1 VRSTFQRRPWWEL
14 GKEDD
19 PELNLKWLQVRSRP
33 VAEAVRKAGSK
44 QFLNHLDGLQCIGR
58 KNELY
63 FNLKAYCER
72 EKIDVHQMAPP
83 TFIVAAGEAC
93 PEYQEFARVCKAM
106 ENKNRVGN
114 AALARKA
121 TEAKGPASP
130 AKGAGGG
137 ALGDDAASAAATDE
151 HMSSA
156 SSQASAATIK
166 SPSKAGGKNDG
177 NKSPRKS
184 KAGASRGDAIGS
196 INTAGT
202 ANIWIV
208 KPTNNNRGN
217 GIKVF
222 NSFAAIEEHLRKK
235 SLGGFALRAATM
247 STPCA
252 AEICSGVH
260 YRLSPVLT
268 RAKLMQEHKLSCRS
282 ISSGRCCT
290 RAASLTFGSW
300 SWSTTR

>member
-1 VRSTFQRRPWWEL
+1 MAGAQVEAANAAGPAEGSPSTAGETGPLQDGATRGLGCDSEAPQIPSAPSAQAEPAAPAVQKYTFFVGPGNNSELVRKTFERRPWWEL

-114 AALARKA
+114 AA
-121 TEAKGPASP
+121 TVV
-130 AKGAGGG
+130 
-137 ALGDDAASAAATDE
+137 
-151 HMSSA
+151 
-156 SSQASAATIK
+156 
-166 SPSKAGGKNDG
+166 
-177 NKSPRKS
+177 PR
-184 KAGASRGDAIGS
+184 
-196 INTAGT
+196 
-202 ANIWIV
+202 
-208 KPTNNNRGN
+208 
-217 GIKVF
+217 
-222 NSFAAIEEHLRKK
+222 
-235 SLGGFALRAATM
+235 
-247 STPCA
+247 
-252 AEICSGVH
+252 
-260 YRLSPVLT
+260 
-268 RAKLMQEHKLSCRS
+268 
-282 ISSGRCCT
+282 
-290 RAASLTFGSW
+290 
-300 SWSTTR
+300 